1 MTWKNAL
8 VSALAAAAL
17 ALVLKIFVLGA
28 FRIPSHSMEHTLLP
42 GDHIVVSKLAYLFS
56 QPQRGDVVVFKLPHT
71 TARQGQSPLLIKRI
85 VGIAGDSIHL
95 TPTGIEVNG
104 RRLPD
109 PPLAAVTNPLL
120 VLEAPLDGF
129 VIPSGMVYVVGD
141 NRANSYDSRS
151 WGFLPQDNIE
161 GQPLFI
167 YWSWA
172 EADSLADAHVRYERL
187 FNYVR

>member
-1 MTWKNAL
+1 MTWKDAL
-8 VSALAAAAL
+8 VSALVAAAL

-28 FRIPSHSMEHTLLP
+28 FRIPSHSMENTLLP
-42 GDHIVVSKLAYLFS
+42 GDHIVVSKLAFAFGE
-56 QPQRGDVVVFKLPHT
+56 PQRGDVVVFRLPASAAREST
-71 TARQGQSPLLIKRI
+71 TPLLIKRI

-95 TPTGIEVNG
+95 TPTGIQVNG

-109 PPLAAVTNPLL
+109 PPMAAVMNPLL

-129 VIPSGMVYVVGD
+129 VVPKDMVYVVGD

-151 WGFLPQDNIE
+151 WGFLPTDHIE
-161 GQPLFI
+161 GQPMFI

-172 EADSLADAHVRYERL
+172 DADSLGSGHPRFDRMFSIVK
-187 FNYVR
+187 